1 MLEWFYHAVL
11 ELSIKRGRAW
21 KMREDENS
29 AMSDDIFPRAF
40 WSCPKDAPLGH
51 LSRALRV
58 PETFC
63 IELSAHDWHDET
75 RVMDELSRAFSFPDY
90 FGRNWDAVSD
100 CLSDFRDQRPKSL
113 TVIRDIPED
122 PAARENVARAAESIG
137 AEDSD
142 DPEHSVVLDGWERPD
157 IEVRWPARSRVVPVR
172 PLETA

>member
-1 MLEWFYHAVL
+1 MLEWFYHAVR

-21 KMREDENS
+21 KMRDDENS

-40 WSCPKDAPLGH
+40 WSCPTDAPLGH

-58 PETFC
+58 PEAFC
-63 IELSAHDWHDET
+63 IELSAHDWHDDA
-75 RVMDELSRAFSFPDY
+75 RVMDELSRAFSFPDH
-90 FGRNWDAVSD
+90 FGRNWDAVND

-122 PAARENVARAAESIG
+122 PAARENVARAVESIG
-137 AEDSD
+137 AE

-157 IEVRWPARSRVVPVR
+157 IEVHWPAGSRIVPVR